1 MKKNSVLRL
10 KIENVSSDGN
20 GIARVNGE
28 VIFVQGGAVGDELE
42 VIIIKELKSYSIA
55 KILSVISPSPTRK
68 EPDCDVFSKCGG
80 CVFRHVSLEEEER
93 IKTENVKSVMK
104 RIGGLDVE
112 VKSTVTPAR
121 KGYRNKAQYP
131 VSEDEKGL
139 HCGFYAP
146 HSHRI
151 IDESLSCKISP
162 KAFEE
167 ISKFILSFM
176 KEEGIKGFNEEKKIG
191 VVRHLYYRMNK
202 RGDVMVTVVTATPFL
217 KNVKTEKIFA
227 KKLTESFPSVVS
239 VFINHNPDITN
250 VVLGRSFR
258 LIWGNEFFED
268 ELLGCKFKM
277 SPDSFFQVN
286 REGAELIYSTAF
298 SLLEDKHYENVYDL
312 YCGIGSIGITL
323 FKAMKDGAIKASANR
338 LIGIEIVE
346 KAAECAKI
354 NAEENEINNAV
365 FTASDSSD
373 ITRTDL
379 FDKFPPSLVILDPP
393 RKGTT
398 TELLDF
404 LADRGVND
412 ILYISCDPATLARDM
427 GYLFEKGYTSSA
439 VHPINLFAGTKH
451 VESCVKL
458 QRKGK

>member
-10 KIENVSSDGN
+10 TIENVSSDGN
-20 GIARVNGE
+20 SIARVDGE
-28 VIFVQGGAVGDELE
+28 VIFVPCGAVGDELE
-42 VIIIKELKSYSIA
+42 VIIIKELKSYSVA

-80 CVFRHVSLEEEER
+80 CVFRHLSLEEEER

-104 RIGGLDVE
+104 RIGKLDVE
-112 VKSTVTPAR
+112 VKDTVTPTKA
-121 KGYRNKAQYP
+121 GYRNKAQYP

-162 KAFEE
+162 AIFEE

-176 KEEGIKGFNEEKKIG
+176 TEEEIKGYNEEKGVG
-191 VVRHLYYRMNK
+191 VVRHLYYRINK
-202 RGDVMVTVVTATPFL
+202 KGEIMVTIVTATPSL
-217 KNVKTEKIFA
+217 KNKKTEKLFVD
-227 KKLTESFPSVVS
+227 KLTESFPSVVS
-239 VFINHNPDITN
+239 VFISHNPDTTN

-258 LIWGNEFFED
+258 LIWGSEFFED

-286 REGAELIYSTAF
+286 REGAELVYSTAF
-298 SLLEDKHYENVYDL
+298 SLLEDKYYENVYDL

-323 FKAMKDGAIKASANR
+323 FKAIKEKRLKVGAKR
-338 LIGIEIVE
+338 LIGVEIVE
-346 KAAECAKI
+346 KSVECAKI
-354 NAEENEINNAV
+354 NAEENGIDNAI
-365 FTASDSSD
+365 FSASDSSD
-373 ITRTDL
+373 ITKSDL

-404 LADRGVND
+404 LAERGVSD

-427 GYLFEKGYTSSA
+427 SYLYEKGYTSGA
-439 VHPINLFAGTKH
+439 VHPINLFTGTKH
-451 VESCVKL
+451 VECCVKL
-458 QRKGK
+458 HKQG